1 MFCITAWSFIKW
13 YCISCNTNRF
23 LIKIQHVSLYSVTCI
38 EDARVVSESIRYV
51 QESSALLTV
60 HIDHLKIRRK
70 DATFEDLKDHFP
82 NPLHLKSGQKIIEV
96 TFISKNLNGA
106 SKRGITRFRFRVKNS
121 KHRHITND

>member
-1 MFCITAWSFIKW
+1 M
-13 YCISCNTNRF
+13 
-23 LIKIQHVSLYSVTCI
+23 TCI
-38 EDARVVSESIRYV
+38 EDARVVSESFRYV

-96 TFISKNLNGA
+96 TFISKNFIGA